1 MEKTPS
7 RFQVELV
14 ESGSQ
19 IEIPSAPSAENPVN
33 KDLLNVCAIDLN
45 DPNVYDSRSNRS
57 LRHYTHEALPR
68 LDHYRNVHSLHA
80 HFPRPTLDE
89 LHNGDIVIPENQVS
103 FCVIIFTF
111 LIYVYFLFSRVYTL
125 LKFQFISH

>member
-19 IEIPSAPSAENPVN
+19 IEIPSAPSAENPAN

-45 DPNVYDSRSNRS
+45 DPNTYDSRSIRS

-103 FCVIIFTF
+103 FCYYNNISLMLIF
-111 LIYVYFLFSRVYTL
+111 YFLVNIYY
-125 LKFQFISH
+125 